1 MELKLTGKVKLVLDL
16 QSWDSGFTKREF
28 VISTNEQY
36 PQDVKLECIKDKT
49 SLLDGL
55 SDGDDVEVSFNV
67 RGNEYNGKYYVNLQA
82 WKLNKMDAGPADSEN
97 TPPAPDFEPAGDQDD
112 DDLPF

>member
-97 TPPAPDFEPAGDQDD
+97 TPPTPDFEPAGDQDD

>member
-1 MELKLTGKVKLVLDL
+1 MELKLNGKIKLISDL

-28 VISTNEQY
+28 VVTTNEQY
-36 PQDVKLECIKDKT
+36 PQDVKLEFIKDKT

-55 SDGDDVEVSFNV
+55 GEGDEVEVSFNV

-82 WKLNKMDAGPADSEN
+82 WKLNKSAGEVSANEESPS
-97 TPPAPDFEPAGDQDD
+97 APDFEPAGDDD

>member
-36 PQDVKLECIKDKT
+36 PQDL
-49 SLLDGL
+49 SLIHI
-55 SDGDDVEVSFNV
+55 
-67 RGNEYNGKYYVNLQA
+67 
-82 WKLNKMDAGPADSEN
+82 
-97 TPPAPDFEPAGDQDD
+97 
-112 DDLPF
+112 